1 MGDVIPFP
9 RIRSASEGLQAAL
22 RELDEAMAEL
32 MAACADRDRLLAD
45 MLPDEAAEWCDRTL
59 KAARLAERMSPAEVK
74 LRGELA
80 E

>member
-32 MAACADRDRLLAD
+32 MAACAERDRLLAERFWK
-45 MLPDEAAEWCDRTL
+45 PAADPHEV
-59 KAARLAERMSPAEVK
+59 LAPHFDPYPPA
-74 LRGELA
+74 
-80 E
+80 